1 MPKKCVKSVIE
12 SKNTIF
18 NTENTE
24 NGNMPN
30 IESPQKLREQPEES
44 NPNDLETP
52 ISNSEDLKFENISS
66 QVQ

>member
-1 MPKKCVKSVIE
+1 MPRQCVKSVIE

-18 NTENTE
+18 NTEN
-24 NGNMPN
+24 GNMPN
-30 IESPQKLREQPEES
+30 IESPQKWREQPEES
-44 NPNDLETP
+44 NQNALETP